1 MERTKIVWKITYV
14 RVSKAYGYETGYN
27 FTFFFSFLILFFFF
41 LWSYFVLFCSHS
53 NARRSAIKL
62 FPEVI
67 KLGRQFGCTSLLK
80 SSKRLHLDRK
90 HLL

>member
-41 LWSYFVLFCSHS
+41 VVIFRFVLFT
-53 NARRSAIKL
+53 
-62 FPEVI
+62 F
-67 KLGRQFGCTSLLK
+67 
-80 SSKRLHLDRK
+80 
-90 HLL
+90 